1 MLFMEVEKTRK
12 ASVLKHRV
20 DIFKSGDMGSE
31 SADNLVAMESKIF
44 DKSDA
49 KDVISAQA
57 EEVSL
62 NKRKVY
68 VQTDVSISLELSRY
82 TLKFPL
88 KFRLLI
94 EISIEISMVH

>member
-1 MLFMEVEKTRK
+1 M
-12 ASVLKHRV
+12 

-49 KDVISAQA
+49 KDVIH
-57 EEVSL
+57 
-62 NKRKVY
+62 KTKVY
-68 VQTDVSISLELSRY
+68 VQTDVSISMEISRY

-94 EISIEISMVH
+94 EISIEISISH

>member
-1 MLFMEVEKTRK
+1 M
-12 ASVLKHRV
+12 

-31 SADNLVAMESKIF
+31 SADKLVAMESKIF

-49 KDVISAQA
+49 KDVIH
-57 EEVSL
+57 
-62 NKRKVY
+62 KTKVY
-68 VQTDVSISLELSRY
+68 VQTDVSISMEISRY

-94 EISIEISMVH
+94 EMSIEI

>member
-1 MLFMEVEKTRK
+1 M
-12 ASVLKHRV
+12 

-62 NKRKVY
+62 NRKKFVY
-68 VQTDVSISLELSRY
+68 KQMLAFQW
-82 TLKFPL
+82 KFPD
-88 KFRLLI
+88 I
-94 EISIEISMVH
+94 H

>member
-1 MLFMEVEKTRK
+1 MLFMEVEKWK

-62 NKRKVY
+62 NRRKVY
-68 VQTDVSISLELSRY
+68 VQTNVSISMEISRY

-94 EISIEISMVH
+94 EISIEISISQ